1 MSTYQALVLGASGA
15 IGAAFLRHFENDAHC
30 SLAVGLSRQK
40 NSPTDLQFELEN
52 EESLAHCAA
61 ALSNASGP
69 YGLCEFKWI
78 IDATGALTID
88 GVGPEKSL
96 ASLREDL
103 LERNFQINAIGPVLT
118 LKHFAPM
125 LASGP
130 SIYAKLSAHVGSI
143 SENTKGGWHGH
154 RAAKA
159 ALNMFLQSAAIEL
172 QRRNRELRVVALHPG
187 VVRSDLSSV
196 FSGSIA
202 HVLEPHE
209 SVSGLLQT
217 LKSLTPKAGAHY
229 VDYTGQ
235 AIAW

>member
-1 MSTYQALVLGASGA
+1 MSHPDSAFSLFEQHYKALVIGASGA
-15 IGAAFLRHFENDAHC
+15 IGYAFVEAFNADAHC
-30 SLAVGLSRQK
+30 THVETLSR
-40 NSPTDLQFELEN
+40 SDDEFDVTDEATIREHA
-52 EESLAHCAA
+52 ERLATV
-61 ALSNASGP
+61 GP
-69 YGLCEFKWI
+69 FDVI

-209 SVSGLLQT
+209 SVAGLLQT

-235 AIAW
+235 AIGW